1 MSRIMPNPTAVQRP
15 IADLAAGLAMVLVL
29 AQLTQHMLAA
39 SAWLALTSSLSYLV
53 IAVVVAAAWTGELR
67 GFGWANRVTLL
78 RGALIALI
86 AGSLWWPSLW
96 QQHAML
102 LVGVAGTALLLDG
115 IDGWVARR
123 TGSTSAFGARFDL
136 ELDAGFILLLC
147 LTLVVLGKVGAW
159 VLLIG
164 AMRYAFVLGGHAWP
178 WLQAPLPE
186 SLRRK
191 VVCVVQVVAL
201 MVALLPGVSA
211 MLASLMTALAL
222 LLLSASFALDV
233 RWLAGKSASNC

>member
-1 MSRIMPNPTAVQRP
+1 MSRILSSSNTVQRP
-15 IADLAAGLAMVLVL
+15 FVDLAIGLGVVMML
-29 AQLTQHMLAA
+29 AQLLQHALTAPG
-39 SAWLALTSSLSYLV
+39 WLALTSGLSYLI
-53 IAVVVAAAWTGELR
+53 IAGLVAVAWTGELR
-67 GFGWANRVTLL
+67 RFGWANRVTLL
-78 RGALIALI
+78 RGILIALL
-86 AGSLWWPSLW
+86 AGSLWWPLLW
-96 QQHAML
+96 QQHAVTL
-102 LVGVAGTALLLDG
+102 AGVAGAALLLDG

-123 TGSTSAFGARFDL
+123 TGSASAFGARFDM
-136 ELDAGFILLLC
+136 ELDASFILLLC
-147 LTLVVLGKVGAW
+147 LALVVLGKVGGW

-164 AMRYAFVLGGHAWP
+164 AMRYAFVISGLVWP
-178 WLQAPLPE
+178 WLRAPLPE